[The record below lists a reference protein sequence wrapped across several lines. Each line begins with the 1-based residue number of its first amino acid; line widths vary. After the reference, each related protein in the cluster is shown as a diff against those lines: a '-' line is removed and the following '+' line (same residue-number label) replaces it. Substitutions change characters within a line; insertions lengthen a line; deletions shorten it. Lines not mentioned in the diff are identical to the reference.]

1 MKEVYSFNLAHNTE
15 KLKELIVEH
24 PDYDIVFLAGDEA
37 NPGGEYSYM
46 YCSNIRFEIE
56 EILDAYYGCFDVVF
70 TDRDDFE
77 EKVRETL
84 EDMECS
90 DEEYEQAVKATL
102 EKYEPYW
109 KKVIAI
115 YADN

>member
-1 MKEVYSFNLAHNTE
+1 MKEIYSFNLAHNTE
-15 KLKELIVEH
+15 KLKELIAEH

-37 NPGGEYSYM
+37 NPDGEYGYM
-46 YCSNIRFEIE
+46 YCSDIRFEIG
-56 EILDAYYGCFDVVF
+56 EILDAGYGDIVF
-70 TDRDDFE
+70 TDKNDFE
-77 EKVRETL
+77 EQVREDL
-84 EDMECS
+84 EDMECT
-90 DEEYEQAVKATL
+90 DEEYKKAVKATL

>member
-15 KLKELIVEH
+15 KLKELIAEH

-37 NPGGEYSYM
+37 NPDGEYGYM
-46 YCSNIRFEIE
+46 YCSDIRFKIG
-56 EILDAYYGCFDVVF
+56 EILDADYRHIETVF
-70 TDRDDFE
+70 CDRDDFE
-77 EKVRETL
+77 EKVREDL
-84 EDMECS
+84 EDMDGS
-90 DEEYEQAVKATL
+90 DEEYEEAVKATL